1 MTVPGTRFWA
11 TLRRVCIVPSAV
23 LAVLGPH
30 SLPGQMRECRLAGR
44 VTGPDGAPIPGTTL
58 QATGTEFD
66 ATARATSVS
75 DGRYCLAL
83 PRGGEY
89 VLQVDAEGFVGRSL
103 LLAVS
108 GEGPARTLDLQLTPV
123 TRASVQ
129 LDPVVARAA
138 PRAPQPTRRGAAPG
152 SETTSRA
159 AVSIGLFPGAPGDLA
174 TSAGVSGQYVPV
186 AGGDL
191 SIDGQPPTGNRT
203 TLDGAG
209 FDARDVPA
217 EGLAAAGVFPH
228 PYDVSRG
235 QFTGGEIAGRTMGGT
250 NVWGGAM
257 RLAVESQWRASDDL
271 PDAGRSARPRQV
283 FVSGGGGGPL
293 LPGRLFVYGAAQADQ
308 RRVEPLGQDPAGPGS
323 ALPGDS
329 VARFRHIVEGLG
341 FGSSIGAAAGHT
353 RSASAITRLDYIPDG
368 RHEAMLRLDARG
380 RESSRAAGPAQGL
393 LAQAREQS
401 FGGGA
406 LVQLTSRLGR
416 AENELSFRGSI
427 SGQRVPSAGAGP
439 AGEVWITSGGSGD
452 PWSGG
457 QLAFGGEPL
466 GLPAEERTGFEVGDR
481 LVLTLRDGKH
491 QLQGGGA
498 WQTEQVWRASR
509 ANRLGT
515 FTFASLGDLEAGRPV
530 RFTRAL
536 GDRASEVTAGYM
548 AAYAAHVW
556 KPGPDLRVLA
566 GVRGERYSFASP
578 TRSWTGADSTFGMLP
593 VPAGLRWRMSPRAGF
608 TWYRSGPTT
617 TFSVLGGT
625 GLFRGGAP
633 TRLLAALLGGES
645 GRTGNLFCVGSAV
658 PAPRWEEY
666 IENPAAIPTEC
677 AGGAAGSPRPA
688 MVGVT
693 GFSADYSP
701 PSVWHSSLGA
711 TWLHRPSG
719 SGVELR
725 LGYSRGRAVALA
737 TDRNLHPEPAFFLD
751 TERGRPVFVA
761 PVSIDPASGQLS
773 PESSRR
779 DPRYGVVREVNGR
792 GASSSRTLGLVL
804 HRLTGSGLTE
814 LHYTLTWARDQS
826 TGFAG
831 PAGGWATTA
840 ADPRMAEWAASDF
853 EQRHAVQLSMV
864 RYLRRWATGTVVWR
878 LLSGTPFTPVV
889 DGDINGDGL
898 ANDRA
903 FIFDPGV
910 GDPRLSADMA
920 ALLNRVPAATR
931 SCLQRQAGRIAAR
944 NSCRT
949 PWNSFLDLQ
958 LNLFPGGPRNKRIVL
973 NVSAENVSSALDHLL
988 HGPRDLRGWG
998 QYPSADPVLLR
1009 SVGFDGET
1017 REFRYQVNPGFGPDA
1032 GRWGGVPSSLRIQA
1046 RVMVGADPATQALV
1060 AQAVLNQDRTDP
1072 DRLRA
1077 EMLRSWRNV
1086 PADVLQHDLTH
1097 AVGLAPGQMAAL
1109 RAAAD
1114 TVRAESERIAGALA
1128 DGVLDLGGSDAA
1140 RVRSAA
1146 ERQRE
1151 LLRDAQGVLDRGLA
1165 TARAILTPEQ
1175 WSALPRRLRAEV
1187 RATLPMSAHS
1197 GVKLLPDF

>member
-1 MTVPGTRFWA
+1 VAG
-11 TLRRVCIVPSAV
+11 AV
-23 LAVLGPH
+23 LAALGPH
-30 SLPGQMRECRLAGR
+30 SLPGQTGECRLAGR
-44 VTGPDGAPIPGTTL
+44 VTGLDGAPIPGATL
-58 QATGTEFD
+58 QATGSAFD
-66 ATARATSVS
+66 VTARAILAS

-103 LLAVS
+103 LLTVS
-108 GEGPARTLDLQLTPV
+108 GEGPAQTLDLELTPV
-123 TRASVQ
+123 TRATVQ

-159 AVSIGLFPGAPGDLA
+159 AASIGLFPGAPGDLA
-174 TSAGVSGQYVPV
+174 ASAGVSGHYVPV
-186 AGGDL
+186 AGGDI
-191 SIDGQPPTGNRT
+191 SINGQPPTGNRT

-209 FDARDVPA
+209 FDAREVPA

-257 RLAVESQWRASDDL
+257 RFAAETQWRASDGG
-271 PDAGRSARPRQV
+271 PDAGGSAWPRQL
-283 FVSGGGGGPL
+283 FFSGGGGGPL
-293 LPGRLFVYGAAQADQ
+293 LPGRLFMYGAAQADQ
-308 RRVEPLGQDPAGPGS
+308 RRVEPFGPDPAGPGF
-323 ALPGDS
+323 AIAADS
-329 VARFRHIVEGLG
+329 LARFRHIVEGLG
-341 FGSSIGAAAGHT
+341 FGSSLGAATGHT
-353 RSASAITRLDYIPDG
+353 RSASAIARLDYIPDG

-380 RESSRAAGPAQGL
+380 RESSRAAGTAPGL
-393 LAQAREQS
+393 LAEAREQS
-401 FGGGA
+401 FGSGA
-406 LVQLTSRLGR
+406 LVQLTSRLNR
-416 AENELSFRGSI
+416 AENEFSLRGSM
-427 SGQRVPSAGAGP
+427 SGQRVPSAGVGP
-439 AGEVWITSGGSGD
+439 AGEVWIGSGGSSD

-466 GLPAEERTGFEVGDR
+466 GLPAEERTAFEVGDR
-481 LVLTLRDGKH
+481 LVLTLSDGKH
-491 QLQGGGA
+491 QLQVGGA
-498 WQTEQVWRASR
+498 WQAEQVWRASQ

-536 GDRASEVTAGYM
+536 GDRVSEVTAGYM

-556 KPGPDLRVLA
+556 KPGPDLRVLT

-578 TRSWTGADSTFGMLP
+578 TRSWTGADSTFGMRP
-593 VPAGLRWRMSPRAGF
+593 VPADSRWRMSPRAGF
-608 TWYRSGPTT
+608 TWYNSGPTS

-625 GLFRGGAP
+625 GLFRGAAP

-645 GRTGNLFCVGSAV
+645 GRTANLVCVGSAV

-666 IENPAAIPTEC
+666 VDNPAAIPTEC
-677 AGGAAGSPRPA
+677 AGGAAGLPSPA

-693 GFSADYSP
+693 GFSAGYSP

-719 SGVELR
+719 FGAELR
-725 LGYSRGRAVALA
+725 LGYARGRSVALA
-737 TDRNLHPEPAFFLD
+737 SDLNLDREPVFFLD
-751 TERGRPVFVA
+751 TEGGRPVFAA

-773 PESSRR
+773 PESSRL
-779 DPRYGVVREVNGR
+779 DPRFGVVREVNGR

-814 LHYTLTWARDQS
+814 LHYTLTWSRDQS

-889 DGDINGDGL
+889 DGDINGDGQ

-903 FIFDPGV
+903 FVFEAGA

-920 ALLNRVPAATR
+920 ALLDRVPAATR

-958 LNLFPGGPRNKRIVL
+958 LNLFPGGPRNKRVVL
-973 NVSAENVSSALDHLL
+973 NVSAENVSSGLDHLL
-988 HGPRDLRGWG
+988 HGPRGLRGWG

-1009 SVGFDGET
+1009 SVGFDAET

-1032 GRWGGVPSSLRIQA
+1032 GRWGGVPFSLRIQA

-1060 AQAVLNQDRTDP
+1060 AQAVLNQDRADPASLRTD
-1072 DRLRA
+1072 
-1077 EMLRSWRNV
+1077 MLGSWRNV
-1086 PADVLQHDLTH
+1086 PAGVLQHDLTH
-1097 AVGLAPGQMAAL
+1097 AVGLAPGQLAAL

-1128 DGVLDLGGSDAA
+1128 DGVLELGGSDAA

-1146 ERQRE
+1146 ARQRE
-1151 LLRDAQGVLDRGLA
+1151 LLRDAQGVLDRGL
-1165 TARAILTPEQ
+1165 TTTQSILTPEQ
-1175 WSALPRRLRAEV
+1175 WLRLPRRLRAEV